1 MPYDPKL
8 HQRTS
13 IRLRGYDYAG
23 PGAYFLTICTAGH
36 RCLFGRIE
44 GDTIRLGP
52 MGGIVEAC
60 WRAIP
65 LHVADVELDAF
76 VVMPNHV
83 HGIVWIVDD
92 DRHDKRATHA
102 SPLRGPSCGAMAG
115 REVPNGPQRRSVAAV
130 VGSFKSAASRA
141 TARAFDRPGGSLW
154 QRNYYEHIIR
164 NDVALAR
171 IRQYIADNPARWSQ
185 DRENPAAVNPDMAD
199 PWLE

>member
-1 MPYDPKL
+1 MPYDPKT
-8 HQRTS
+8 HKRTS
-13 IRLRGYDYAG
+13 IRLPGYDYAE

-44 GDTIRLGP
+44 GETMWLGS
-52 MGGIVEAC
+52 MGEIVEAC

-65 LHVADVELDAF
+65 LHLADVELDVS

-83 HGIVWIVDD
+83 HGIVWIVDG
-92 DRHDKRATHA
+92 DRPGKRATHA

-115 REVPNGPQRRSVAAV
+115 REVPNGPQRRSVAAI
-130 VGSFKSAASRA
+130 VGSFKSAASCA
-141 TARAFDRPGGSLW
+141 TGKALDRPGGSLW

-171 IRQYIADNPARWSQ
+171 IRQYIADNPAR
-185 DRENPAAVNPDMAD
+185 
-199 PWLE
+199 